1 MTNSS
6 TTNLNYISTIL
17 EVSLSPN
24 TTIYCFNTVSHLSVQ
39 QGRRIASRFSWQ
51 NSTVKAVYDQGKF
64 WLISHP
70 TDNNDQSN
78 WQEQFSAIAQQLR
91 SEIGS
96 VDLTLTA
103 ETFDSPPPRIISQ
116 LARQILNG
124 KASKQDVIVE
134 QQKHYQIYRELELIP
149 ELIFP
154 ERSGIALNWKTSIK
168 PTETIK
174 DYWLRT
180 NKNSNQLLNLQVK
193 NRFANRTGIIDS
205 IIGTCE
211 TERDRLLNYDLIP
224 STRRVIENS
233 KDEDLVVC
241 VKDNQGAY
249 GDYVIEGLE
258 LVINEENASLVGL
271 TDYETYRKQAIMNVS
286 QWQKLLE
293 QGKQVA
299 QKTLKEWEFKV
310 GSNYVNS
317 VDYKNILLCPSNFN
331 KDKIKLEFGNNIKSP
346 RNQLN
351 NGFKK
356 GGIYYLNPKFRPQKT
371 IQAIALKLC
380 QNKAGNYL
388 DNLSSALNQRNF
400 SINFVEKIS
409 LEVKGNMSEQDVAK
423 IDKELE
429 RLIFV
434 NNPDLFL
441 TILPEGD
448 KQLDDTNQGSYYHY
462 ISQKLLKQ
470 GIPSQM
476 VSVENLNNQYI
487 INNIVL
493 GILAKLGN
501 LPFVLADPLRVANVF
516 LGLDVA
522 RLRKSNR
529 KGTQNA
535 CACVRLYG
543 SKGEFLKYYLEQD
556 QVEGEEI
563 PARVLRKFTPNQDL
577 ANKTALIFRDGR
589 FRGEELKFLQERG
602 EAINTD
608 FIFVE
613 ITKDKT
619 CRLFNYQQDT
629 TGRETLQIPSQYLLF
644 RHSDQEATVVTTN
657 PSPSVGLASPIRI
670 TIREEGIV
678 PSFRDVLEATLKLCL
693 LHHGSYK
700 EPKLPVPIHHSD
712 RIGYKALKGLYHTNP
727 EGYCQWWL

>member
-6 TTNLNYISTIL
+6 TTNPNYISTIL

-124 KASKQDVIVE
+124 TASKQDVIVE
-134 QQKHYQIYRELELIP
+134 QQKYYQIYRELELIP

-174 DYWLRT
+174 DYWLRN
-180 NKNSNQLLNLQVK
+180 NKDSNQLLNLQVK
-193 NRFANRTGIIDS
+193 NRFAKRTGIIDS

-224 STRRVIENS
+224 STRCVIENS

-271 TDYETYRKQAIMNVS
+271 TNYETYRKQAIMNVS

-293 QGKQVA
+293 QGKQFA
-299 QKTLKEWEFKV
+299 QNTLKEWDFKV
-310 GSNYVNS
+310 SSNYVNS
-317 VDYKNILLCPSNFN
+317 FDYPNILFRSNKFN
-331 KDKIKLEFGNNIKSP
+331 KETVKLQFGNGVSSP
-346 RNQLN
+346 YSSLKEGLTRGGVFRYHRNYLEDNTVWIIAFILCKDNAIGYLNKVSSQLEQQ
-351 NGFKK
+351 GFKV
-356 GGIYYLNPKFRPQKT
+356 KFK
-371 IQAIALKLC
+371 
-380 QNKAGNYL
+380 Y
-388 DNLSSALNQRNF
+388 
-400 SINFVEKIS
+400 VS
-409 LEVKGNMSEQDVAK
+409 LEVEGIMSEKDVVK
-423 IDKELE
+423 IDRKLEELIA
-429 RLIFV
+429 LS
-434 NNPDLFL
+434 PDLFL
-441 TILPEGD
+441 TILPEKD
-448 KQLDDTNQGSYYHY
+448 KQLDQTRQGSYYHH
-462 ISQKLLKQ
+462 ISQQLLKQ

-476 VSVENLNNQYI
+476 VTVENMNNSYI
-487 INNIVL
+487 INNLVL

-501 LPFVLADPLRVANVF
+501 LPFVLTDPLRVANVF

-563 PARVLRKFTPNQDL
+563 PARVLRKFTPTQDL

-589 FRGEELKFLQERG
+589 FRGEELKFLKERG
-602 EAINTD
+602 EAINTN

-629 TGRETLQIPSQYLLF
+629 TGRETLQIPSQYLLL
-644 RHSDQEATVVTTN
+644 RHSNREATVVTTS
-657 PSPSVGLASPIRI
+657 PSPSVGIASPIRI